1 MNKEQIKNVVLQ
13 KIEGAT
19 FEQLVEITEGLEDAG
34 VYDLE
39 IHDPIIDKMIK
50 LDEDKFF
57 EWEEKY
63 NSK

>member
-1 MNKEQIKNVVLQ
+1 MNKEQIKKVVLQ

-19 FEQLVEITEGLEDAG
+19 FEQLVEISEGLEGAD

-39 IHDPIIDKMIK
+39 IHDPIVDKMIK
-50 LDEDKFF
+50 LDENKFF